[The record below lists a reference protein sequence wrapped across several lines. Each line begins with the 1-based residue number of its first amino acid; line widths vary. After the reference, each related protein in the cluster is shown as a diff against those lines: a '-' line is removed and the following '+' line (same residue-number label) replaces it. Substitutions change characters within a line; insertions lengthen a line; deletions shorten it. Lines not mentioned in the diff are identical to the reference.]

1 VSIEDCAVPTGKSS
15 RPMNCVKAS
24 P

>member
-1 VSIEDCAVPTGKSS
+1 VSIGDCAVPTGKSP